1 VERAPD
7 LPAGFHLIALGD
19 VASTNDQAR
28 RLAAEGAPDGTLV
41 WARSQSAGRGR
52 YGRSWSSPPGNLYL
66 SLLLRPACAPAAALQ
81 LGFVG
86 AVALGAALE
95 RRVAGS
101 ALAFKWP
108 NDVLLGGR
116 KIAGIL
122 LESATGAGGALDW
135 LVIGMGV
142 NLASFPAGTAF
153 PATSLA
159 NDGYPAPA
167 PADVLADFCAA
178 FAAWRARWLNDGFG
192 PVRRAWLAR
201 AWRRG
206 ESIEVRLERE
216 RASGVFADL
225 DEGGALVLEPAG
237 GPRRLVSYGEVFP
250 AA

>member
-1 VERAPD
+1 MERSPR
-7 LPAGFHLIALGD
+7 LPAVFDLIELGD
-19 VASTNDQAR
+19 IASTNDEAR
-28 RLAAEGAPDGTLV
+28 RRAADGAPDGTLIS
-41 WARSQSAGRGR
+41 ARTQSAGRGR
-52 YGRSWSSPPGNLYL
+52 YGRNWSSPPGNLYL
-66 SLLLRPACAPAAALQ
+66 SLLLRPACAPGAALQ
-81 LGFVG
+81 LGFVA

-95 RRVAGS
+95 RRVAAS

-116 KIAGIL
+116 KVAGIL
-122 LESATGAGGALDW
+122 LESATTAGGTLDW

-142 NLASFPAGTAF
+142 NLASFPAGTDF

-167 PADVLADFCAA
+167 PADVLGDFCAA
-178 FAAWRARWLNDGFG
+178 FAGWRARWLAEGFA
-192 PVRRAWLAR
+192 PVRAAWLAR

-216 RASGVFADL
+216 RASGIFADL
-225 DEGGALVLEPAG
+225 DEGGALVLQPPAG
-237 GPRRLVSYGEVFP
+237 PLRLVSYGEVFP